1 MILCVS
7 FLLIPDPAADTTRT
21 VSGIRLCC
29 YANKLANNRDQHGP
43 LVSRIVSRISA
54 CETIVDNNES
64 QRNQPSWRDI
74 RVAELDRRWQSH
86 YLAQLRGIP
95 RKKRHVI
102 GAVPLRIVFGI
113 ARVVLTMQVHPLGT

>member
-1 MILCVS
+1 MSRQCGSKKSRFDLFDFPQDPLAKDAQRGLGSYLQYGQQPGGMILCVS

-54 CETIVDNNES
+54 CETIV
-64 QRNQPSWRDI
+64 
-74 RVAELDRRWQSH
+74 V
-86 YLAQLRGIP
+86 
-95 RKKRHVI
+95 
-102 GAVPLRIVFGI
+102 
-113 ARVVLTMQVHPLGT
+113 